1 MNHLTVGAHETRLPK
16 NYLISWI
23 AAQGVWIMDIAWI
36 IGSMFAG
43 VLIGAAVAA
52 YIVRSKSQALMMQ
65 AVNSVE
71 VERSALS
78 ERYQARERESEDL
91 RTRLGEATENLSAL
105 EQQLRET
112 SGKYWTLEEKA
123 RGIPALDQRIV
134 DLQTEISKLNQL
146 NMDEI
151 DRRSRAEQKVKHF
164 DELSVNALKL
174 QEENTSLK
182 QTLSDMQARMEEE
195 RKASAEKLELLN
207 TAQTKLSDAFKALSS
222 EALKS
227 NNQSFLDLARAT
239 LEKFQEGAKGDLESR
254 QKAIDSIVI
263 PVRETLEKVDVKL
276 QDMEKIRSQAYGKIT
291 EQVESLI
298 RTQEQ
303 LKGETT
309 RLVQALRR
317 PQVKG
322 RWGEMQLR
330 RVVEISGM
338 LKHCDFEEQA
348 SANVED
354 GKIRPDL
361 VIKLPGA
368 KNVIVDA
375 KAPLEGYLNA
385 VEANDE
391 EKRKAELKNHAK
403 QIRDHM
409 SRLGSKYYWDQFQP
423 APEFVVMFLPGEVFF
438 SAALEQDPALIETG
452 LNQKVI
458 PASPTTLIALLR
470 SVAYGWRQE
479 LIAESASAISELG
492 RELHDRIRIWAEHL
506 VKVGAGLDSALGAY
520 NQAIGSLESRVLV
533 SARKFE
539 DLGAASQKKLPSVSL
554 VEKSPR
560 QWKLEEGR

>member
-1 MNHLTVGAHETRLPK
+1 
-16 NYLISWI
+16 
-23 AAQGVWIMDIAWI
+23 MDMAI
-36 IGSMFAG
+36 IGISAFAG
-43 VLIGAAVAA
+43 LLIGA
-52 YIVRSKSQALMMQ
+52 IVTGLIVKSKSRFVLSQ
-65 AVNSVE
+65 AVNAIE
-71 VERSALS
+71 VERSILN
-78 ERYQARERESEDL
+78 ERVAARERENADL
-91 RTRLGEATENLSAL
+91 KSRLYDLAEKESDL
-105 EQQLRET
+105 EIQLKQITGR
-112 SGKYWTLEEKA
+112 YWAVEEKA
-123 RGIPALDQRIV
+123 KRIPELERRIDELNAQNQALAKINIEETD
-134 DLQTEISKLNQL
+134 K
-146 NMDEI
+146 
-151 DRRSRAEQKVKHF
+151 RSRAEQHAKQF
-164 DELSVNALKL
+164 DEVYANLDNFQK
-174 QEENTSLK
+174 ENTALK
-182 QTLSDMQARMEEE
+182 QTLSEMQARMQEE
-195 RKASAEKLELLN
+195 RKASAQQLELLN
-207 TAQTKLSDAFKALSS
+207 EAQAKLSDAFKALSA

-227 NNQSFLDLARAT
+227 NNQSFLELARST
-239 LEKFQEGAKGDLESR
+239 LERFHEGAKSDLTLR

-263 PVRETLEKVDVKL
+263 PVKETLEKVDVKL
-276 QDMEKIRSQAYGKIT
+276 QDMEKIRSEAYGKIT

-298 RTQEQ
+298 KTQEQ

-348 SANVED
+348 SVNVDE
-354 GKIRPDL
+354 GRLRPDL
-361 VIKLPGA
+361 VIKLPGS

-385 VEANDE
+385 VEAQDE

-409 SRLGSKYYWDQFQP
+409 SRLGSKAYWDQFAP

-479 LIAESASAISELG
+479 LMAESATEISELG
-492 RELHDRIRIWAEHL
+492 RELYDRIRIWAEHIG
-506 VKVGAGLDSALGAY
+506 KIGAGLDSALGAY
-520 NQAIGSLESRVLV
+520 NQAVGSLESRVLV

-539 DLGAASQKKLPSVSL
+539 ELGAVGQKKIPTVSL
-554 VEKSPR
+554 VEKTPR
-560 QWKLEEGR
+560 PMITS

>member
-1 MNHLTVGAHETRLPK
+1 MNHLTVGAHETTLPK

-23 AAQGVWIMDIAWI
+23 AAQGVWIMDIAWM
-36 IGSMFAG
+36 IGSLFAG
-43 VLIGAAVAA
+43 ALIGAAVAA

-65 AVNSVE
+65 AVNSIE

-105 EQQLRET
+105 DQQLRET
-112 SGKYWTLEEKA
+112 SGKCWTLEEKA
-123 RGIPALDQRIV
+123 RGIPTLDQRIV
-134 DLQTEISKLNQL
+134 DLQAEISKLNQL

-151 DRRSRAEQKVKHF
+151 DRRSSAEQKVKQF

-227 NNQSFLDLARAT
+227 NNQSFLDLARTT

-391 EKRKAELKNHAK
+391 EKRKVELKNHAK